1 MREEIKRYKALHKKP
16 EVRKK
21 SLKEMKIEKRRK
33 DAALRRKNAGESGKD
48 EEEKQEGSKSV
59 GSESIYS
66 EAEDSY
72 SQEKKTKKGTAKKI

>member
-33 DAALRRKNAGESGKD
+33 DAALRRKNASESGKD
-48 EEEKQEGSKSV
+48 EEEKQEG
-59 GSESIYS
+59 
-66 EAEDSY
+66 
-72 SQEKKTKKGTAKKI
+72 